1 MVYSI
6 SYSCEGRCMRSFHAT
21 VEAGAESQCES
32 LGFSSEQVEVRYSS
46 IFLPDGLHCSARF
59 MMFYDFLSH

>member
-1 MVYSI
+1 
-6 SYSCEGRCMRSFHAT
+6 MRSFHAT
-21 VEAGAESQCES
+21 VEAGEESQCES

-59 MMFYDFLSH
+59 MTFYDFLSH